1 MDKEEYL
8 RKINEAW
15 LKPESYFQTILDIEP
30 PQEYVDKVELALLP
44 EAEKNRKLPRWVRN
58 LRKKINNSIFKIYQ
72 KLNLNENDDPYEVA
86 FKIGAAREMRE
97 YLYENLAKFE
107 NFTGKK
113 TDPSDLD
120 EFEEEYS
127 VIEEIQQKKEQALT
141 NAPRTELAKYHKGMS
156 EGLEAVLDDDGQFKG
171 GKEDS
176 KIALLLL
183 MSWPIIQ
190 DTIKTRRE
198 LYERLRFWFGEKR
211 IGDFKRMERMFER
224 IKFSP
229 AKPGRPR
236 KE

>member
-1 MDKEEYL
+1 MEKEEYL

-15 LKPESYFQTILDIEP
+15 LEPESYFQTILDIEP

-107 NFTGKK
+107 NFTGQK

-120 EFEEEYS
+120 EFEEEFS
-127 VIEEIQQKKEQALT
+127 LIEQIQQKKEQELT

-171 GKEDS
+171 AKEDT

-183 MSWPIIQ
+183 ISWPIIQ
-190 DTIKTRRE
+190 DTVKTRRE
-198 LYERLRFWFGEKR
+198 LYDRLLIRLGQNQV
-211 IGDFKRMERMFER
+211 GDFKRMEQMFIR

-229 AKPGRPR
+229 AKRGRPKKR
-236 KE
+236 